1 MSAARG
7 GPGFSRQVGT
17 GEKDMESGTGFLL
30 YQPYKLEREL
40 AGKSQGRQTRVPYFL
55 WRVVAGLVLVL
66 VLWPPPA
73 PGLELLD
80 APRLSWPRSRDGRGP
95 TPTAAE

>member
-1 MSAARG
+1 
-7 GPGFSRQVGT
+7 
-17 GEKDMESGTGFLL
+17 MESGTGFLL

-40 AGKSQGRQTRVPYFL
+40 AGKSRGRQTRVPYFL

-80 APRLSWPRSRDGRGP
+80 APRLSWPRSRGGRGP